1 MRPTRQS
8 AVFGCAV
15 SVLILLTAGCSSTSH
30 HPPTVPE
37 PASAPALRARPPGQL
52 LYVGRQPEGLAVDD
66 ASGTL
71 AAAVRDPDG
80 IVLIGLTSLTIEHRI
95 PLVGAARHLRV
106 AAAGGPLLVPAEQ
119 RNRLD
124 QLSLPDGRVLAR
136 TTVGRQPH
144 DVTPAAGGRVF
155 VGNEFADTV
164 SIVSNGVVVQTL
176 ATPAQPGGLAS
187 SPDGSVIVV
196 VGVRA
201 RRIAA
206 YAADG
211 ETLGSTPAGVGP
223 THVVAGHANLFYVAD
238 TQGDAILVFAYH
250 SRTIRQV
257 GRVQVRTS
265 PYGLAVDLRHG
276 RLYATLP
283 ASNELQSFRIDG
295 PRLIPDH
302 RWPTPRQPNSVAA
315 DPATG
320 RVYVAGAADGDVQ
333 ALQP

>member
-1 MRPTRQS
+1 MVR
-8 AVFGCAV
+8 GCIV
-15 SVLILLTAGCSSTSH
+15 ILLAAGCSSTSH
-30 HPPTVPE
+30 SPAAVPE
-37 PASAPALRARPPGQL
+37 PASAPPVQVPPPGRL
-52 LYVGRQPEGLAVDD
+52 LEVGGQPEGLAVDD

-71 AAAVRDPDG
+71 AVAVRGPDG
-80 IVLIGLTSLTIEHRI
+80 IVLIRLASLAIERRTA
-95 PLVGAARHLRV
+95 LVGAARHLAL

-119 RNRLD
+119 SDRLY
-124 QLSLPDGRVLAR
+124 QLSLPDGRVVAQ

-164 SIVSNGVVVQTL
+164 SIIADGAVVRTL
-176 ATPAQPGGLAS
+176 AAPAQPGGLAS
-187 SPDGSVIVV
+187 SRDGTVIAV

-206 YAADG
+206 YVAG
-211 ETLGSTPAGVGP
+211 EPLGSISAGAGP
-223 THVVAGHANLFYVAD
+223 THVAAGPANLFYVAD

-250 SRTIRQV
+250 GRTIRQV
-257 GRVQVRTS
+257 GSVHVDNR
-265 PYGLAVDLRHG
+265 PYGLAVDLHRG
-276 RLYATLP
+276 RLYATLTG
-283 ASNELQSFRIDG
+283 SNELQSFRIDG
-295 PRLIPDH
+295 PGLTPDR
-302 RWPTPRQPNSVAA
+302 RWRTPRQPNSVAA